1 MARNKLSDLND
12 HLFMALERLNDED
25 LSIDKLEL
33 EQKRVQ
39 AISKISREI
48 IHSSNLVYKV
58 AVSMGKGDI
67 DPMTLPQQ
75 LNNKMIKQ

>member
-39 AISKISREI
+39 AISKLSREI

-67 DPMTLPQQ
+67 DPMSLPQQ
-75 LNNKMIKQ
+75 LNNKIISK

>member
-25 LSIDKLEL
+25 LTIDKLEL

>member
-1 MARNKLSDLND
+1 MARNKLTDLND

-48 IHSSNLVYKV
+48 INSSNLVYKV

-67 DPMTLPQQ
+67 DPMSLPQQ
-75 LNNKMIKQ
+75 LNNKMISQ

>member
-1 MARNKLSDLND
+1 MARNKLSDLHD
-12 HLFMALERLNDED
+12 HLFMALE
-25 LSIDKLEL
+25 LE
-33 EQKRVQ
+33 EKRVR
-39 AISKISREI
+39 AIANISREI

>member
-33 EQKRVQ
+33 EEKRVR
-39 AISKISREI
+39 AIANISREI

>member
-33 EQKRVQ
+33 EEKRVR

>member
-1 MARNKLSDLND
+1 MARNKLTDLND

-25 LSIDKLEL
+25 LTIDKLEL

>member
-67 DPMTLPQQ
+67 DPMSLPQQ